1 MSTTKGTDWQELVAA
16 FVSSQHKQLGE
27 SNETEQQRT
36 TTLTHSLCN
45 DPSSFLKQHGS
56 VLRAD
61 HLRYFDAIPS
71 METQRIMQSLIRNQ
85 RNGKSKKVV
94 RNVRNRRLQY
104 LKQLEEGDY
113 FSEEKMAARRP
124 ALYEVYIGQYITSSE
139 VQDKVNESNKGPW
152 SSQLIDVIV
161 NKDLR
166 SRRDQVRENEKWP
179 KLDTAEI
186 DDVERDN
193 VTTAPDRIQ
202 FKGEFERLMKEHFL
216 AGDDQE
222 FFDYS
227 VVDNNSEYDDL
238 DIKGRD
244 AEEAYFDD
252 SD

>member
-1 MSTTKGTDWQELVAA
+1 MVITTYRCDC
-16 FVSSQHKQLGE
+16 KQGF
-27 SNETEQQRT
+27 TVCVQ
-36 TTLTHSLCN
+36 
-45 DPSSFLKQHGS
+45 SFFSFIKQ
-56 VLRAD
+56 
-61 HLRYFDAIPS
+61 
-71 METQRIMQSLIRNQ
+71 
-85 RNGKSKKVV
+85 
-94 RNVRNRRLQY
+94 RNVR
-104 LKQLEEGDY
+104 
-113 FSEEKMAARRP
+113 
-124 ALYEVYIGQYITSSE
+124 
-139 VQDKVNESNKGPW
+139 
-152 SSQLIDVIV
+152 
-161 NKDLR
+161 R